1 MPCHLLHEAS
11 LTPTAELITPTALS
25 SIRIIMT
32 SNSSNYKENKYKCYH
47 WVNTVP
53 ASRLIVLYI
62 SSYMKADTVIIPIF
76 QLKKLR
82 LTLGAK

>member
-32 SNSSNYKENKYKCYH
+32 SNSSNYKKENKYKCYH
-47 WVNTVP
+47 LVNTVP

-62 SSYMKADTVIIPIF
+62 SPYMKADNCYYSHNSAEETEAN
-76 QLKKLR
+76 
-82 LTLGAK
+82 TGG

>member
-1 MPCHLLHEAS
+1 MAS
-11 LTPTAELITPTALS
+11 
-25 SIRIIMT
+25 
-32 SNSSNYKENKYKCYH
+32 NNSNYKKNKYKCYH
-47 WVNTVP
+47 LVNTMP

-62 SSYMKADTVIIPIF
+62 SSYIKEDTVIIPIF